1 MRFKIPESTTLLR
14 LSALLTLFGLVFMV
28 WSLVMPTPMPVI
40 LAMSVGQGAG
50 LLAFALYVYVV
61 LRELRR
67 QWQKE
72 RS

>member
-1 MRFKIPESTTLLR
+1 MRIKIPESTTLLR
-14 LSALLTLFGLVFMV
+14 LSVLLTLFGLVFMV

-40 LAMSVGQGAG
+40 LAMSVGQGIG
-50 LLAFALYVYVV
+50 ILAFGLYVFVV